1 MPTERSLSL
10 PFRAEHIGS
19 LLRPADLLD
28 IRRRHAAGQ
37 VGAEDLRAAEDT
49 AIASAIALQERV
61 GLKVVTD
68 GEYRRFAYNDF
79 FFEHLGDVT
88 IAAPPVDVDDAR
100 EGAKRAPQPI
110 AIVKSRLRW
119 TEPVHSGEVHF
130 LKKHTKATPKITLP
144 GPCVLHF
151 RGGAPEIQ
159 RYGAYSDLDEFWSD
173 IIDAYASEFESLVQN
188 GCNYVQIDETAFAK
202 FADPEVQQAL
212 NERGDNWQ
220 DLIDHYIEITNRVLA
235 RAPKSLVIGMHL
247 CRGNRGGHFHA
258 EGGYD
263 VVAEKLFNALDLQF
277 YLLEY
282 DSPRAGDF
290 SPLRFLPPAKSV
302 VLGLVSTKSQDL
314 EKKDDLKRRIEEAAN
329 YVDMNRLAISPQCGF
344 ASIAD
349 GNPITPEMQE
359 AKLRL
364 VVEVA
369 NEIWPD
375 A

>member
-1 MPTERSLSL
+1 
-10 PFRAEHIGS
+10 
-19 LLRPADLLD
+19 
-28 IRRRHAAGQ
+28 
-37 VGAEDLRAAEDT
+37 
-49 AIASAIALQERV
+49 
-61 GLKVVTD
+61 
-68 GEYRRFAYNDF
+68 
-79 FFEHLGDVT
+79 
-88 IAAPPVDVDDAR
+88 
-100 EGAKRAPQPI
+100 
-110 AIVKSRLRW
+110 
-119 TEPVHSGEVHF
+119 
-130 LKKHTKATPKITLP
+130 
-144 GPCVLHF
+144 
-151 RGGAPEIQ
+151 
-159 RYGAYSDLDEFWSD
+159 
-173 IIDAYASEFESLVQN
+173 
-188 GCNYVQIDETAFAK
+188 
-202 FADPEVQQAL
+202 
-212 NERGDNWQ
+212 
-220 DLIDHYIEITNRVLA
+220 
-235 RAPKSLVIGMHL
+235 MHL

-290 SPLRFLPPAKSV
+290 SPLRFLPPEKSV

-349 GNPITPEMQE
+349 GNPITREMQE

-369 NEIWPD
+369 NEVWPD